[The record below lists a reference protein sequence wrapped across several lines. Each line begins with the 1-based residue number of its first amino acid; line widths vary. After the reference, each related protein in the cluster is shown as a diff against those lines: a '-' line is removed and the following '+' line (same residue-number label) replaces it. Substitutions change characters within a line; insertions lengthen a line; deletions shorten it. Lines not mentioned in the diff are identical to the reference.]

1 MDESFSQPLLLLM
14 FLIIS
19 GFFSGSETAFFSLT
33 KLQLKQLESHRTPAS
48 IRIFNLLKHPN
59 QLLILILFGNTLA
72 NVAASATSALIA
84 IQVGNALQMG
94 KWLVMS
100 LQVILMTFIL
110 LLLGE
115 ITPKLLAYASPVKFA
130 KISSS
135 ILIYLRII
143 LWPVIKILE
152 FISNFFSSGKEH
164 RHANITADELKHI
177 LHSTNSKTELEES
190 EKDIISSIFRFSTT
204 EAREIMTPRV
214 DMITSELSEGID
226 AVKQC
231 IIDSGHSK
239 IPIYNQ
245 TIDNIVGFIYGK
257 DILLSKGS
265 KTINS
270 LLREAFFITE
280 NTKIQNLLNQFQTK
294 QFQVAVVV
302 DEYGGTS
309 GLITLEDILEELVGE
324 IMDEYDSESLPIM
337 QIAEDKYQ
345 ISGTVAISELNDKF
359 GLRIDS
365 ESYDNL
371 AEFIY
376 DKFNRV
382 PTKNETLKLSKNF
395 KFTISNIKDQR
406 INHVLLQ
413 IKPDEKTTI

>member
-1 MDESFSQPLLLLM
+1 M

-33 KLQLKQLESHRTPAS
+33 KLQLKQLESNRTPAS
-48 IRIFNLLKHPN
+48 IRIFNLLKYPN
-59 QLLILILFGNTLA
+59 QLLILILLGNTLA
-72 NVAASATSALIA
+72 NVAASATAALIA

-94 KWLVMS
+94 KWVVMS
-100 LQVILMTFIL
+100 LQVILMTFVL

-115 ITPKLLAYASPVKFA
+115 ITPKLLAFTSPVKFA
-130 KISSS
+130 KFSSS
-135 ILIYLRII
+135 ILVYLRII
-143 LWPVIKILE
+143 LWPLIKVLE
-152 FISNFFSSGKEH
+152 FISNLFSSGKEH
-164 RHANITADELKHI
+164 RHSNITAEELKHI
-177 LHSTNSKTELEES
+177 LHSSNSRTELEDS

-214 DMITSELSEGID
+214 DMITSELSDGIE

-245 TIDNIVGFIYGK
+245 TIDNIVGFVYGK
-257 DILLSKGS
+257 DILLSKGH

-280 NTKIQNLLNQFQTK
+280 NTKIQNLLNQFQTN

-324 IMDEYDSESLPIM
+324 IMDEYDSESLPIVEL
-337 QIAEDKYQ
+337 AADKFQ

-359 GLRIDS
+359 GLGIDP

-382 PTKNETLKLSKNF
+382 PAKNETLKLSSKF
-395 KFTISNIKDQR
+395 KFTISNIKEQR
-406 INHVLLQ
+406 INYVLLQ
-413 IKPDEKTTI
+413 IKADEKITS